1 MRRRV
6 INILLSMCLTL
17 SLAACGNAT
26 VESEKEVVTEN
37 AVKTEEDSQSEVAV
51 SENASEPAEQNDDE
65 STVGT
70 VVNENGI
77 SKIPV
82 VTDKELNSTGSA
94 GPINYSIDAI
104 QISKLTATTDD
115 MASMLDIEKDK
126 EAALVVVDVTVENTS
141 EDDITFYM
149 DQAVL
154 VSSTKEQV
162 EPNMWLSDYL
172 GGDFL
177 GQVVKSGSL
186 MYILPNSSA
195 EDITA
200 VTLRA
205 SAPIDADWNSLS
217 EDISIELS
225 FE

>member
-1 MRRRV
+1 MITNQTKEKKMRRRV
-6 INILLSMCLTL
+6 ISILLSMCLTL
-17 SLAACGNAT
+17 SLAACGNTT

-82 VTDKELNSTGSA
+82 VTDKELNSTGNA

-115 MASMLDIEKDK
+115 MASMLDIEKDRK
-126 EAALVVVDVTVENTS
+126 
-141 EDDITFYM
+141 
-149 DQAVL
+149 
-154 VSSTKEQV
+154 
-162 EPNMWLSDYL
+162 
-172 GGDFL
+172 
-177 GQVVKSGSL
+177 
-186 MYILPNSSA
+186 
-195 EDITA
+195 
-200 VTLRA
+200 
-205 SAPIDADWNSLS
+205 
-217 EDISIELS
+217 
-225 FE
+225 

>member
-1 MRRRV
+1 MKRKF
-6 INILLSMCLTL
+6 ITILLSVCLTL
-17 SLAACGNAT
+17 SLTACGNSA
-26 VESEKEVVTEN
+26 VESEKEVIAEN
-37 AVKTEEDSQSEVAV
+37 TGETEENSQSEAAA
-51 SENASEPAEQNDDE
+51 SENTSEPTEQNDDE

-70 VVNENGI
+70 VVSENGI
-77 SKIPV
+77 AKIPV
-82 VTDKELNSTGSA
+82 ITDKELGLTGSA

-115 MASMLDIEKDK
+115 MASMLSIEKDK
-126 EAALVVVDVTVENTS
+126 EVALVVVDVTVENTS

-162 EPNMWLSDYL
+162 DPDMWLSDYL
-172 GGDFL
+172 GGDYL

-195 EDITA
+195 EDITSI
-200 VTLRA
+200 TLRA

-217 EDISIELS
+217 DDISIELK

>member
-1 MRRRV
+1 MKRNF
-6 INILLSMCLTL
+6 IMILLSVWLTS
-17 SLAACGNAT
+17 SLVACGNT
-26 VESEKEVVTEN
+26 TIESQKEVVTEDT
-37 AVKTEEDSQSEVAV
+37 AEAGESSQSEESTSATD
-51 SENASEPAEQNDDE
+51 SEEAEESTDE

-70 VVNENGI
+70 VVSENGI
-77 SKIPV
+77 TKIPV
-82 VTDKELNSTGSA
+82 ITDKELDLTGIA

-126 EAALVVVDVTVENTS
+126 EVALVVVNVTTENTS

-162 EPNMWLSDYL
+162 EPNMLLSDYL
-172 GGDFL
+172 GGDYL

-186 MYILPNSSA
+186 MYILPNSNA
-195 EDITA
+195 EDITSI
-200 VTLRA
+200 TLRV
-205 SAPIDADWNSLS
+205 SAPMDADWNSLS